1 MMEHLYTRVLSRKI
15 KLVIASLAI
24 APSILMAAQSDKEL
38 QGDILLKQAL
48 ISLFEKNKALEER
61 IALLEKNVFPN
72 KDMAKGK
79 AQNPYTF
86 FDLVKE
92 NIAKKK
98 FTYGKATKT
107 VIVRKQPDTKAQ
119 KVTTVPVGGKVIV
132 KGLVRSKAGSY
143 WYKLDEG
150 AYVYIQNI
158 TFWSDK
164 K

>member
-1 MMEHLYTRVLSRKI
+1 MEHLYIKALSHKI
-15 KLVIASLAI
+15 KLVVVSLTI
-24 APSILMAAQSDKEL
+24 APSLLMAMQSDKEL

-72 KDMAKGK
+72 KTTPKGK

-98 FTYGKATKT
+98 FSYGKAVKIVT
-107 VIVRKQPDTKAQ
+107 VRKQPDTKAQ
-119 KVTTVPVGGKVIV
+119 KVAVVPVGGKLIV
-132 KGLVRSKAGSY
+132 KDLVQSKTGSY

-150 AYVYIQNI
+150 AYVYIENI